1 MDQLA
6 REGMVFKRAYVQ
18 YAFCAPSRN
27 SFMSTYG
34 SGSSYPRH
42 AYVA

>member
-1 MDQLA
+1 MDAPGGGAGGEDWLSLP
-6 REGMVFKRAYVQ
+6 EYFKTHG
-18 YAFCAPSRN
+18 FL
-27 SFMSTYG
+27 MSTYG